1 MHEFNLPAKKRPVTE
16 KISNIRPGEVKE
28 LSPEEWDLSPEEWD
42 YIVKAVQNMKK
53 QPIFVGNT
61 SYRIY
66 STWTSTDDFYNS
78 SSGF

>member
-28 LSPEEWDLSPEEWD
+28 LSPEEWD

-53 QPIFVGNT
+53 QPIFVGNP

>member
-1 MHEFNLPAKKRPVTE
+1 MGAPNIMHEFNLPAKKRPVTE
-16 KISNIRPGEVKE
+16 KISNIRPGEV
-28 LSPEEWDLSPEEWD
+28 EELSPEEWD
-42 YIVKAVQNMKK
+42 YIVKAVQNMK
-53 QPIFVGNT
+53 QQHIFVGNT